1 MNKLVFFFNQ
11 FRFLKHFYLQ
21 KLKLWKFE
29 KSGWQH
35 CQSVSVQLQ
44 DQQGAGDVFKT
55 ARFKDTDLVIA
66 QIPIRQNDQI
76 TTMYLDSECN

>member
-1 MNKLVFFFNQ
+1 M
-11 FRFLKHFYLQ
+11 
-21 KLKLWKFE
+21 WKFE

-55 ARFKDTDLVIA
+55 ARFEDTDLVIA
-66 QIPIRQNDQI
+66 QIPIRKNVQI
-76 TTMYLDSECN
+76 TTTY

>member
-1 MNKLVFFFNQ
+1 M
-11 FRFLKHFYLQ
+11 FYLQ
-21 KLKLWKFE
+21 KLKLWKF
-29 KSGWQH
+29 KNSGWQH

-66 QIPIRQNDQI
+66 QIPIGQNVQI
-76 TTMYLDSECN
+76 TKNVFSL